1 MKLGIVG
8 LPNVGKST
16 LFNALTR
23 LSAETANFPF
33 TTIEPNKGI
42 VPLEDER
49 LLGLAKLIPHE
60 KLTFTTVEFVD
71 IAGLVKGASK
81 GEGLGNKFLSHV
93 REVDG
98 IVHVVRCFEDE
109 NVSHV
114 SGKVDPACDAD
125 TINTEL
131 ALADLEYL
139 DKAAQKVD
147 KAIKG
152 GDKKALP
159 EKAMIDR
166 MKEALS
172 SGRPVRSLSFDGH
185 EKELLK
191 NYFLLTQ
198 KPVLYVANVGELV
211 TAKLSELKEKAVL
224 EGAGVVE
231 IYSKMERELND
242 LSAEEALEFRKDL
255 GINEAG
261 LKKLVRAAHELLGLL
276 TFFTVKE
283 PEIRAWSVQK
293 GAKAPEA
300 AGKIHSDMQRGF
312 ICAETVNWSELEKI
326 GSWAEA
332 RKSGSLRIEGKEYII
347 ADGDVIQFRFA
358 V

>member
-16 LFNALTR
+16 LFNALTK
-23 LSAETANFPF
+23 LSAEIANFPF

-49 LLGLAKLIPHE
+49 LLDLAKLIPHE

-109 NVSHV
+109 NVTHV
-114 SGKVDPACDAD
+114 SGKVDPACDAE

-152 GDKKALP
+152 GNKKALP

-166 MKEALS
+166 IKEVLNA
-172 SGRPVRSLSFDGH
+172 GRPARSVSFDVH

-191 NYFLLTQ
+191 GYFLLTL
-198 KPVLYVANVGELV
+198 KPVLYVANTGEQV
-211 TAKLSELKEKAVL
+211 SPKLSQLKEKAKS
-224 EGAGVVE
+224 EGAGAIE
-231 IYSKMERELND
+231 LYSKMEKELNE
-242 LSAEEALEFRKDL
+242 LSAEEAAEFRKDI

-261 LKKLVRAAHELLGLL
+261 LKKLVRAAHELLGLV

-283 PEIRAWSVQK
+283 PEIRAWSVPK
-293 GAKAPEA
+293 GTKAPEA

-312 ICAETVNWSELEKI
+312 ISAETVNWSELKKI
-326 GSWAEA
+326 GSWVEA
-332 RKSGSLRIEGKEYII
+332 RKSGSLRIEGKDYII

>member
-16 LFNALTR
+16 LFNALTK
-23 LSAETANFPF
+23 LSAEIANFPF

-49 LLGLAKLIPHE
+49 LLDLAKLIPHE

-114 SGKVDPACDAD
+114 SGKVDPVCDAD

-139 DKAAQKVD
+139 DKAVQKVD

-166 MKEALS
+166 MKEALN

-191 NYFLLTQ
+191 SYFLLTL

-211 TAKLSELKEKAVL
+211 TRKLSELKEKAVS
-224 EGAGVVE
+224 ESAGVVE
-231 IYSKMERELND
+231 IHSKMEKELND

-255 GINEAG
+255 GISEAG

-283 PEIRAWSVQK
+283 PEIRAWSVPK
-293 GAKAPEA
+293 GTKAPEA

-312 ICAETVNWSELEKI
+312 ICAETVNWSDLKKI